1 MAYNKSIAE
10 DVLKHADIVQVISS
24 YLPLIKQGK
33 NYKAVCPFHDDTN
46 PSLVVSPEKQ
56 FFKCFVCGTSG
67 TAISFVQKYEKC
79 SYGEAIKKVADI
91 MNYHPEGLDSIGKAK
106 KVDERKESILRC
118 LHDLS
123 LYYQFAINT
132 PEGKEGL
139 DYFEKRKLDVSI
151 RNKYKLGY
159 AYKDG
164 KATIAFLQKKGHSI
178 KTIEDTG
185 VAKMITSGVYA
196 DMNEGRVVF
205 PICDIDGNVVGF
217 SARRL
222 GEDNTPKYMNT
233 PETYLFHKSSNL
245 YNIHI
250 AKDAA
255 KLKGYVYIC
264 EGFMDVYALSKIG
277 IDAAVAIM
285 GTALTSEHI
294 QILRSLNA
302 EIRLC
307 LDGDL
312 PGQSAMMK
320 IAKMLS
326 QAGLQYRVVDNQG
339 STKDPDEILNED
351 GKEALEE
358 YLNKLISQ
366 VDFALNYYLRSNPL
380 KTVEEKKNL
389 IREFLPILSRINSQ
403 IELDTYL
410 RKLEKI
416 TGFDIDSI
424 RTLVKRARL
433 SNADDSVSSSTR
445 EIVEDFHPERKALQK
460 LLTAERELLYQMTQ
474 NKSAVSFYEQK
485 VPGFYD
491 DFYRTIANFVVEYA
505 ATHDMMDDSGLL
517 ALLESSD
524 LENKEKIINDLISIY
539 METHPQKCSDE
550 LLDNLLETILDER
563 KRISDE
569 DVLNQSLEG
578 KSELEKA
585 RIISEYNRRIMSKKD
600 KEKDKDE

>member
-24 YLPLIKQGK
+24 FIPLIKQGK

-67 TAISFVQKYEKC
+67 TAISFVQKYKKV
-79 SYGEAIKKVADI
+79 SYGEAIKIVADI
-91 MNYHPEGLDSIGKAK
+91 VGYHPEGLDSIAKPK
-106 KVDERKESILRC
+106 KVDEKRESLLKC

-123 LYYQFAINT
+123 LYYQFALNT

-139 DYFEKRKLDVSI
+139 DYFESRHLDAPI

-164 KATIAFLQKKGHSI
+164 KATIAYLQKKGHSI

-185 VAKMITSGVYA
+185 VAKMLSVGNYA
-196 DMNEGRVVF
+196 DMNEGRVIF

-222 GEDNTPKYMNT
+222 VDDDTAKYMNT

-255 KLKGYVYIC
+255 KLKGYIYIC

-285 GTALTSEHI
+285 GTSLTSEHI
-294 QILRSLNA
+294 QILRSLNV

-320 IAKMLS
+320 YSKLLS
-326 QAGLQYRVVDNQG
+326 KAGLKYRVVDNQG
-339 STKDPDEILNED
+339 SSKDPDEILNED
-351 GKEALEE
+351 GKEALEA
-358 YLNKLISQ
+358 YVNNLISQ
-366 VDFALNYYLRSNPL
+366 VDFALNYYSRSNPL
-380 KTVEEKKNL
+380 KTMDEKKAL
-389 IREFLPILSRINSQ
+389 IKEFLPILSKINSQ
-403 IELDTYL
+403 IELDTYI
-410 RKLEKI
+410 RKLARI
-416 TGFDIDSI
+416 TGFDVESI
-424 RTLVKRARL
+424 RGVVKRTRL
-433 SNADDSVSSSTR
+433 STADDNVVATTKIMEEYR
-445 EIVEDFHPERKALQK
+445 PENKELQK
-460 LLTAERELLYQMTQ
+460 LLIAERELLYQMTQ
-474 NKSAVSFYEQK
+474 NKSAVNFYEAK
-485 VPGFYD
+485 TPGFYD
-491 DFYRTIANFVVEYA
+491 DIYRTIANFVIEYA
-505 ATHDMMDDSGLL
+505 ANHEMMDDAGLL

-524 LENKEKIINDLISIY
+524 LENKKRIIRDLVNIY
-539 METHPQKCSDE
+539 SETHPKICTDE
-550 LLDNLLETILDER
+550 LLNNLLETIEDER

-569 DVLNQSLEG
+569 DVLSQSLEG

-585 RIISEYNRRIMSKKD
+585 RIINEFNRRMVSKK
-600 KEKDKDE
+600 

>member
-1 MAYNKSIAE
+1 MAFNKSIAE

-24 YLPLIKQGK
+24 YITLIKQGK

-56 FFKCFVCGTSG
+56 FFKCFVCGTGG
-67 TAISFVQKYEKC
+67 TAISFVQKYEKI
-79 SYGEAIKKVADI
+79 SYGEAIKKVCDI
-91 MNYHPEGLDSIGKAK
+91 INYHPAGLESIAKPK
-106 KVDERKESILRC
+106 KVDERKESLLKC

-123 LYYQFAINT
+123 LYYQFALNT
-132 PEGKEGL
+132 PEGKDGL
-139 DYFEKRKLDVSI
+139 DYFEERKLDNSL

-164 KATIAFLQKKGHSI
+164 KATINFLQKKGHSI

-185 VAKMITSGVYA
+185 IAKMISNGVYS

-205 PICDIDGNVVGF
+205 PICDIDGNVIGF

-222 GEDNTPKYMNT
+222 KNDDTAKYMNT
-233 PETYLFHKSSNL
+233 PETYLFHKTNNL

-255 KLKGYVYIC
+255 KLKGYIYVC
-264 EGFMDVYALSKIG
+264 EGFMDVFALSKIG

-285 GTALTSEHI
+285 GTALTAEHI
-294 QILRSLNA
+294 QMLHSLNV

-320 IAKMLS
+320 ISKALS
-326 QAGLQYRVVDNQG
+326 KAGLKYRIVDNQG

-351 GKEALEE
+351 GQAALEE

-380 KTVEEKKNL
+380 KTNEEKKML
-389 IREFLPILSRINSQ
+389 IKEFLPILARLDSQ

-416 TGFDIDSI
+416 TGFDIESI
-424 RTLVKRARL
+424 RSVVRRVRL
-433 SNADDSVSSSTR
+433 SNADDSVATTKQVIETFR
-445 EIVEDFHPERKALQK
+445 PEQKNLQK
-460 LLTAERELLYQMTQ
+460 LITAERELLYQMSQ
-474 NKSAVSFYEQK
+474 NKSAVAFYEQK
-485 VPGFYD
+485 VPCFYD
-491 DFYRTIANFVVEYA
+491 DMYRTIANYIVEYA
-505 ATHDMMDDSGLL
+505 GEHDNMDTTGVML
-517 ALLESSD
+517 LLEESD
-524 LENKEKIINDLISIY
+524 LDNKQQLIEELTSLFLEI
-539 METHPQKCSDE
+539 HPQKCSEE
-550 LLDNLLETILDER
+550 LLNNLLETILNER
-563 KRISDE
+563 KRISEE

-585 RIISEYNRRIMSKKD
+585 RIISDYNRRMINKKD
-600 KEKDKDE
+600 KKDD

>member
-10 DVLKHADIVQVISS
+10 DVLKHADIVQVVSS
-24 YLPLIKQGK
+24 YIPLIKQGK

-56 FFKCFVCGTSG
+56 FFKCFVCGTGG

-91 MNYHPEGLDSIGKAK
+91 CNYHPEGLENIAKPK
-106 KVDERKESILRC
+106 KVDERKEALVKC

-123 LYYQFAINT
+123 LYYQFALNT

-139 DYFEKRKLDVSI
+139 DYFESRKLDASI

-164 KATIAFLQKKGHSI
+164 KSTINFLQKKGHSI
-178 KTIEDTG
+178 ITIEDTG
-185 VAKMITSGVYA
+185 VAKMIASGVYA
-196 DMNEGRVVF
+196 DMNEGRVTF

-222 GEDNTPKYMNT
+222 INDDTAKYMNT

-255 KLKGYVYIC
+255 KLKGFIYIC
-264 EGFMDVYALSKIG
+264 EGFMDVFALSKIG
-277 IDAAVAIM
+277 IDAAAAIM

-294 QILRSLNA
+294 QILRSLNV

-312 PGQSAMMK
+312 PGQTAMMK
-320 IAKMLS
+320 ISKELAK
-326 QAGLQYRVVDNQG
+326 AGLNFRVVDNQG
-339 STKDPDEILNED
+339 SSKDPDEILNED
-351 GKEALEE
+351 GKEALEI
-358 YLNKLISQ
+358 YLNKLITREE
-366 VDFALNYYLRSNPL
+366 FALNYYLRSNPL
-380 KTVEEKKNL
+380 KTAEEKKTL
-389 IREFLPILSRINSQ
+389 IKEFLPILIRIDSQ

-416 TGFDIDSI
+416 TGFDVESI
-424 RTLVKRARL
+424 RNVVKRARG
-433 SNADDSVSSSTR
+433 STADDSLTSPNKVIQTIR
-445 EIVEDFHPERKALQK
+445 IEDKALQK
-460 LLTAERELLYQMTQ
+460 LETAERELLYQMTQ
-474 NKSAVSFYEQK
+474 NKAAVAFYEQN
-485 VPGFYD
+485 VAGFYND
-491 DFYRTIANFVVEYA
+491 SYRTIANFIIDYSES
-505 ATHDMMDDSGLL
+505 HDEMNENGLIS
-517 ALLESSD
+517 LLEESD
-524 LENKEKIINDLISIY
+524 IENKDSLIKELTNLYLEI
-539 METHPQKCSDE
+539 HPENCSNE
-550 LLDNLLETILDER
+550 LLTNLFETISSER
-563 KRISDE
+563 NRISDKDILE
-569 DVLNQSLEG
+569 QSLEG

-585 RIISEYNRRIMSKKD
+585 RIISEFNRRKVRKL
-600 KEKDKDE
+600 

>member
-67 TAISFVQKYEKC
+67 TAITFVQKYEKI

-91 MNYHPEGLDSIGKAK
+91 VGYHPEGLDTIARPK
-106 KVDERKESILRC
+106 KVDERRESLLKC

-123 LYYQFAINT
+123 LYYQFALNT

-139 DYFEKRKLDVSI
+139 DYFESRKLDAPL

-159 AYKDG
+159 AYRDG
-164 KATIAFLQKKGHSI
+164 KATINYLQKKGHSI

-185 VAKMITSGVYA
+185 VAKMLSVGNYA

-205 PICDIDGNVVGF
+205 PICDIDGNVIGF

-222 GEDNTPKYMNT
+222 VNDDTAKYMNT

-250 AKDAA
+250 AKEAA
-255 KLKGYVYIC
+255 KLKGYIYIC

-285 GTALTSEHI
+285 GTALTNEHI
-294 QILRSLNA
+294 QILRGLNV

-320 IAKMLS
+320 ISKALTK
-326 QAGLQYRVVDNQG
+326 AGLKYRVVDNQG

-358 YLNKLISQ
+358 YLNKLTTQ
-366 VDFALNYYLRSNPL
+366 VEFALNYYLRSNPL
-380 KTVEEKKNL
+380 KTVDEKKAL
-389 IREFLPILSRINSQ
+389 IKEFLPILSKINSQ

-416 TGFDIDSI
+416 TGFDMESI
-424 RTLVKRARL
+424 RGVVKKARL
-433 SNADDSVSSSTR
+433 STADDSADSTTKIIEEYR
-445 EIVEDFHPERKALQK
+445 PENKELQK

-474 NKSAVSFYEQK
+474 NKAAVSYYEAK
-485 VPGFYD
+485 TPGFYD
-491 DFYRTIANFVVEYA
+491 DVYRTIANFVIEYA
-505 ATHDMMDDSGLL
+505 ATHDMMDDIGLM

-524 LENKEKIINDLISIY
+524 LENKERIIRDLISIY
-539 METHPQKCSDE
+539 SETHPQECTEE
-550 LLDNLLETILDER
+550 LLDNLLDTIVNER
-563 KRISDE
+563 KRISEE
-569 DVLNQSLEG
+569 DVLSQSLEG

-585 RIISEYNRRIMSKKD
+585 RIINEFNRRMVAKK
-600 KEKDKDE
+600 

>member
-67 TAISFVQKYEKC
+67 TAITFVQKYEKI

-91 MNYHPEGLDSIGKAK
+91 VGYHPEGLDTIARPK
-106 KVDERKESILRC
+106 KVDERRESLLKC

-123 LYYQFAINT
+123 LYYQFALNT

-139 DYFEKRKLDVSI
+139 DYFESRKLDAPL

-164 KATIAFLQKKGHSI
+164 KATINYLQKKGHSI

-185 VAKMITSGVYA
+185 VAKMLSVGNYA

-205 PICDIDGNVVGF
+205 PICDIDGNVIGF

-222 GEDNTPKYMNT
+222 VNDDTAKYMNT

-255 KLKGYVYIC
+255 KLKGYIYIC

-285 GTALTSEHI
+285 GTALTNEHI
-294 QILRSLNA
+294 QILRGLNV

-320 IAKMLS
+320 ISKALTK
-326 QAGLQYRVVDNQG
+326 AGLKYRVVDNQG

-358 YLNKLISQ
+358 YLNKLITQ
-366 VDFALNYYLRSNPL
+366 VEFALNYYLRSNPL
-380 KTVEEKKNL
+380 KTVDEKKAL
-389 IREFLPILSRINSQ
+389 IKEFLPILSKINSQ

-416 TGFDIDSI
+416 TGFDMESI
-424 RTLVKRARL
+424 RGVVKKARL
-433 SNADDSVSSSTR
+433 STADDSADSTTKIIEEYR
-445 EIVEDFHPERKALQK
+445 PENKELQK

-474 NKSAVSFYEQK
+474 NKAAVSYYEAK
-485 VPGFYD
+485 TPGFYD
-491 DFYRTIANFVVEYA
+491 DVYRTIANFVIEYA
-505 ATHDMMDDSGLL
+505 ATHDMMDDIGLM

-524 LENKEKIINDLISIY
+524 LENKERIIRDLISIY
-539 METHPQKCSDE
+539 SETHPQECTEE
-550 LLDNLLETILDER
+550 LLDNLLDTIVNER
-563 KRISDE
+563 KRISEE
-569 DVLNQSLEG
+569 DVLSQSLEG

-585 RIISEYNRRIMSKKD
+585 RIINEFNRRMVAKK
-600 KEKDKDE
+600 

>member
-67 TAISFVQKYEKC
+67 TAITFVQKYEKI

-91 MNYHPEGLDSIGKAK
+91 VGYHPEGLDTIARPK
-106 KVDERKESILRC
+106 KVDERRESLLKC

-123 LYYQFAINT
+123 LYYQFALNT

-139 DYFEKRKLDVSI
+139 DYFESRKLDAPL

-164 KATIAFLQKKGHSI
+164 KATINYLQKKGHSI

-185 VAKMITSGVYA
+185 VAKMLSVGNYA

-205 PICDIDGNVVGF
+205 PICDIDGNVIGF

-222 GEDNTPKYMNT
+222 VNDDTAKYMNT

-250 AKDAA
+250 AKEAA
-255 KLKGYVYIC
+255 KLKGYIYIC

-285 GTALTSEHI
+285 GTALTNEHI
-294 QILRSLNA
+294 QILRGLNV

-320 IAKMLS
+320 ISKALTK
-326 QAGLQYRVVDNQG
+326 AGLKYRVVDNQG

-358 YLNKLISQ
+358 YLNKLTTQ
-366 VDFALNYYLRSNPL
+366 VEFALNYYLRSNPL
-380 KTVEEKKNL
+380 KTVDEKKAL
-389 IREFLPILSRINSQ
+389 IKEFLPILSKINSQ

-416 TGFDIDSI
+416 TGFDMESI
-424 RTLVKRARL
+424 RGVVKKARL
-433 SNADDSVSSSTR
+433 STADDSADSTTKIIEEYR
-445 EIVEDFHPERKALQK
+445 PENKELQK

-474 NKSAVSFYEQK
+474 NKAAVSYYEAK
-485 VPGFYD
+485 TPGFYD
-491 DFYRTIANFVVEYA
+491 DVYRTIANFVIEYA
-505 ATHDMMDDSGLL
+505 ATHDMTDDIGLM
-517 ALLESSD
+517 ALIESSD
-524 LENKEKIINDLISIY
+524 LENKERIIRDLISIY
-539 METHPQKCSDE
+539 SETHPQECTEE
-550 LLDNLLETILDER
+550 LLDNLLDTIVNER
-563 KRISDE
+563 KRISEE
-569 DVLNQSLEG
+569 DVLSQSLEG

-585 RIISEYNRRIMSKKD
+585 RIINEFNRRMVAKK
-600 KEKDKDE
+600 

>member
-1 MAYNKSIAE
+1 MAFNKSIAE
-10 DVLKHADIVQVISS
+10 DVLKHADIVQVVSS

-67 TAISFVQKYEKC
+67 TAISFVQKIEKI
-79 SYGEAIKKVADI
+79 SYGEAIKKVCDI
-91 MNYHPEGLDSIGKAK
+91 INYHPEGLETVARPK
-106 KVDERKESILRC
+106 KIDERKESLIKC

-123 LYYQFAINT
+123 LYYQFALNT

-139 DYFEKRKLDVSI
+139 DYFESRKLDAPL

-164 KATIAFLQKKGHSI
+164 KATINYLQKKGHSI

-185 VAKMITSGVYA
+185 IAKMISTGNYA

-222 GEDNTPKYMNT
+222 LNDDTAKYMNT

-255 KLKGYVYIC
+255 KLKGYIYVC
-264 EGFMDVYALSKIG
+264 EGFMDVYALAKIG

-294 QILRSLNA
+294 QILRSLNV

-312 PGQSAMMK
+312 PGQTAMMK
-320 IAKMLS
+320 ISKMLS
-326 QAGLQYRVVDNQG
+326 KAGLNYHIVDNQG
-339 STKDPDEILNED
+339 SSKDPDEILNED
-351 GKEALEE
+351 GREALEE
-358 YLNKLISQ
+358 YLNKLTSQ
-366 VDFALNYYLRSNPL
+366 VEFALNYYLRSNPL
-380 KTVEEKKNL
+380 KTIEEKKTL
-389 IREFLPILSRINSQ
+389 IKEFLPILSKINSQ

-416 TGFDIDSI
+416 TGFDVESI
-424 RTLVKRARL
+424 RALVRKARL
-433 SNADDSVSSSTR
+433 STADDSSQAAAQMM
-445 EIVEDFHPERKALQK
+445 EDYHPEKKALQK

-474 NKSAVSFYEQK
+474 NKAAVAFYEEK
-485 VPGFYD
+485 SPGFYD
-491 DFYRTIANFVVEYA
+491 DLYRTIANFVIEYA
-505 ATHDMMDDSGLL
+505 ADHEEMSESGLMS
-517 ALLESSD
+517 LLEASD
-524 LENKEKIINDLISIY
+524 LENKDRVIRDLTTLFT
-539 METHPQKCSDE
+539 ETHPHVCSEE
-550 LLDNLLETILDER
+550 LLNNLLETIESER
-563 KRISDE
+563 KRISEE
-569 DVLNQSLEG
+569 DVLLQSLEG

-585 RIISEYNRRIMSKKD
+585 RIISEFNRRMMSKK
-600 KEKDKDE
+600 

>member
-67 TAISFVQKYEKC
+67 TAISFVQKYEKI

-91 MNYHPEGLDSIGKAK
+91 VGYHPEGLESIARPK
-106 KVDERKESILRC
+106 KVDERKESLVKC
-118 LHDLS
+118 LHDLC
-123 LYYQFAINT
+123 LYYQFALNT

-139 DYFEKRKLDVSI
+139 DYFESRKLDAPL

-164 KATIAFLQKKGHSI
+164 KATINYLQKKGHSI

-185 VAKMITSGVYA
+185 IAKMISVGNYA
-196 DMNEGRVVF
+196 DMSEGRVVF

-222 GEDNTPKYMNT
+222 KDDDTAKYMNT
-233 PETYLFHKSSNL
+233 PESYLFHKSSNL

-255 KLKGYVYIC
+255 KLKGYIYIC

-294 QILRSLNA
+294 QILRSLNV

-320 IAKMLS
+320 ISKALAK
-326 QAGLQYRVVDNQG
+326 AGLNFRIVDNQG
-339 STKDPDEILNED
+339 SSKDPDEILNED
-351 GKEALEE
+351 GKEALVE
-358 YLNKLISQ
+358 YLNKLVSQ
-366 VDFALNYYLRSNPL
+366 VDFALNYYLRTNPL
-380 KTVEEKKNL
+380 KTMDERKAL
-389 IREFLPILSRINSQ
+389 IKEFLPILSKINSQ

-410 RKLEKI
+410 RRLEKI
-416 TGFDIDSI
+416 TGFDIESI
-424 RTLVKRARL
+424 RSLVKRARL
-433 SNADDSVSSSTR
+433 STADDNSQVTKQMM
-445 EIVEDFHPERKALQK
+445 EDYHPEKKALQK

-474 NKSAVSFYEQK
+474 NKSAVAFYEQK
-485 VPGFYD
+485 APGFYD
-491 DFYRTIANFVVEYA
+491 DMYRTIANFVVEFA
-505 ATHDMMDDSGLL
+505 EGHEEMDESGIMSLIE
-517 ALLESSD
+517 ASE
-524 LENKEKIINDLISIY
+524 LENKEKIINNLTSIFT
-539 METHPQKCSDE
+539 ETHPQECSEE
-550 LLDNLLETILDER
+550 LLCNLLDTIMSER
-563 KRISDE
+563 KRISEE
-569 DVLNQSLEG
+569 DVLLQSLEG

-585 RIISEYNRRIMSKKD
+585 RIINEFNRRMVAKK
-600 KEKDKDE
+600 

>member
-24 YLPLIKQGK
+24 YLPLVKQGK

-67 TAISFVQKYEKC
+67 TAISFVQKYEHI

-91 MNYHPEGLDSIGKAK
+91 VNYHPEGLESIAKPK
-106 KVDERKESILRC
+106 KVDERKESLLKC
-118 LHDLS
+118 LYDLT
-123 LYYQFAINT
+123 LYYQFALNT

-139 DYFEKRKLDVSI
+139 DYFEERKLDASL
-151 RNKYKLGY
+151 RSKYKLGY
-159 AYKDG
+159 AFKDG
-164 KATIAFLQKKGHSI
+164 KSTINFLQKKGHSI

-185 VAKMITSGVYA
+185 IAKMITSGVYA
-196 DMNEGRVVF
+196 DMNEGRVIF
-205 PICDIDGNVVGF
+205 PICDIDGNVIGY

-222 GEDNTPKYMNT
+222 RNDDTAKYMNT
-233 PETYLFHKSSNL
+233 PETYLFHKTNNL

-250 AKDAA
+250 AKEAA
-255 KLKGYVYIC
+255 KLKGYIYVC

-285 GTALTSEHI
+285 GTALTAEHI
-294 QILRSLNA
+294 QILRQLNV

-320 IAKMLS
+320 ISKALS
-326 QAGLQYRVVDNQG
+326 KAGLNYHIVDNQG

-351 GKEALEE
+351 GPEALSE
-358 YLNKLISQ
+358 YLNKLVSQ

-380 KTVEEKKNL
+380 KTSEEKKTL
-389 IREFLPILSRINSQ
+389 IKEFLPILVRINSQ

-416 TGFDIDSI
+416 TGFDIESI
-424 RTLVKRARL
+424 RALVKRAR
-433 SNADDSVSSSTR
+433 VSDEGGDVATAKAM
-445 EIVEDFHPERKALQK
+445 VEAFHPERKALQK
-460 LLTAERELLYQMTQ
+460 LVTAERELLYQMSQ
-474 NKSAVSFYEQK
+474 DKAAVAFYEQN

-491 DFYRTIANFVVEYA
+491 DIYRAIANCIIEYA
-505 ATHDMMDDSGLL
+505 ATHDQMSEAGLMS
-517 ALLESSD
+517 LLEESEIDNKQQLIDD
-524 LENKEKIINDLISIY
+524 LTAIY
-539 METHPQKCSDE
+539 LETHPKECSEDLLNN
-550 LLDNLLETILDER
+550 LLDTMNSER
-563 KRISDE
+563 NRISDE
-569 DVLNQSLEG
+569 DILNQSLEG

-585 RIISEYNRRIMSKKD
+585 RIISDYNRRKTSKK
-600 KEKDKDE
+600 

>member
-67 TAISFVQKYEKC
+67 TAISFVQKYEKI

-91 MNYHPEGLDSIGKAK
+91 VGYHPEGLDSISRPK
-106 KVDERKESILRC
+106 KVDERRESLLKC
-118 LHDLS
+118 LHDLC
-123 LYYQFAINT
+123 LYYQFALNT

-139 DYFEKRKLDVSI
+139 DYFESRKLDAPL

-164 KATIAFLQKKGHSI
+164 KATINYLQKKGHSI

-185 VAKMITSGVYA
+185 VAKMISVGNYA

-205 PICDIDGNVVGF
+205 PICDIDGNVIGF

-222 GEDNTPKYMNT
+222 VNDDTAKYMNT

-250 AKDAA
+250 AKEAA
-255 KLKGYVYIC
+255 KLKGYIYIC

-285 GTALTSEHI
+285 GTALTNEHI
-294 QILRSLNA
+294 QILRGLNV

-320 IAKMLS
+320 ISKALS
-326 QAGLQYRVVDNQG
+326 KAGLKYRVVDNQG
-339 STKDPDEILNED
+339 SSKDPDEILNED

-358 YLNKLISQ
+358 YLNKLTTQ
-366 VDFALNYYLRSNPL
+366 VEFALNYYLRSNPL
-380 KTVEEKKNL
+380 KTVDEKKAL
-389 IREFLPILSRINSQ
+389 IKEFLPILSKINSQ

-416 TGFDIDSI
+416 TGFDVESI
-424 RTLVKRARL
+424 RGVVKKARL
-433 SNADDSVSSSTR
+433 STADDSVDSTSKIIEEYR
-445 EIVEDFHPERKALQK
+445 PENKELQK

-474 NKSAVSFYEQK
+474 NKSAVGFYEAK
-485 VPGFYD
+485 TPGFYD
-491 DFYRTIANFVVEYA
+491 DVYRTIANFVVEYA
-505 ATHDMMDDSGLL
+505 ASHEMMDDVGLMS
-517 ALLESSD
+517 LLESSD
-524 LENKEKIINDLISIY
+524 LENKERIIRDLVSIY
-539 METHPQKCSDE
+539 SETHPHECTEE
-550 LLDNLLETILDER
+550 LLNNLLDTIVSER
-563 KRISDE
+563 KRITEE
-569 DVLNQSLEG
+569 DVLSQSLEG

-585 RIISEYNRRIMSKKD
+585 RIINEFNRRMVAKK
-600 KEKDKDE
+600 

>member
-67 TAISFVQKYEKC
+67 TAISFVQKYEHI

-91 MNYHPEGLDSIGKAK
+91 VNYHPEGLESIARPK
-106 KVDERKESILRC
+106 KVDERREVLLKC
-118 LHDLS
+118 LYDLS
-123 LYYQFAINT
+123 LYYQFALNT

-139 DYFEKRKLDVSI
+139 DYFESRKLDASL
-151 RNKYKLGY
+151 RSKYKLGY
-159 AYKDG
+159 AFKDG
-164 KATIAFLQKKGHSI
+164 KATINFLQKKGHSI

-185 VAKMITSGVYA
+185 IAKMIASGVYA

-205 PICDIDGNVVGF
+205 PICDIDGNVIGF

-222 GEDNTPKYMNT
+222 VNDDTPKYMNT
-233 PETYLFHKSSNL
+233 PETYLFHKTNNL

-250 AKDAA
+250 AKEAA
-255 KLKGYVYIC
+255 KLKGYIYVC

-285 GTALTSEHI
+285 GTALTNEHI
-294 QILRSLNA
+294 QILRSLNV

-307 LDGDL
+307 LDGDD
-312 PGQSAMMK
+312 PGQKAMMK
-320 IAKMLS
+320 IAKALS
-326 QAGLQYRVVDNQG
+326 KAGLNYRIVDNQG
-339 STKDPDEILNED
+339 SSKDPDEILNED

-358 YLNKLISQ
+358 YLNKLNNQ
-366 VDFALNYYLRSNPL
+366 VDFVLNFYLRTNPL
-380 KTVEEKKNL
+380 KTTEEKKVL
-389 IREFLPILSRINSQ
+389 IREFLPILVRVNSQ

-416 TGFDIDSI
+416 TGFDVEAI
-424 RTLVKRARL
+424 RSLVRKARM
-433 SNADDSVSSSTR
+433 SEESSDIAASKKLI
-445 EIVEDFHPERKALQK
+445 EEFHPERKALQK
-460 LLTAERELLYQMTQ
+460 LVTAERELLYQMSQ
-474 NKSAVSFYEQK
+474 NKAAVAFYEQN

-491 DFYRTIANFVVEYA
+491 DVYRAIANYIIEYA
-505 ATHDMMDDSGLL
+505 SSHDQMSEAGLM
-517 ALLESSD
+517 ALLEESD
-524 LENKEKIINDLISIY
+524 VENKQQLINDLTAIY
-539 METHPQKCSDE
+539 METHPQKCTED
-550 LLDNLLETILDER
+550 LLNNLLETMNSER
-563 KRISDE
+563 NRVSDE
-569 DVLNQSLEG
+569 DILSQSLEG

-585 RIISEYNRRIMSKKD
+585 RIIADYNRRKTSKK
-600 KEKDKDE
+600 

>member
-1 MAYNKSIAE
+1 MAFNKSIAE

-67 TAISFVQKYEKC
+67 TAISFVQKYEKI
-79 SYGEAIKKVADI
+79 SYGEAIKKVCDI
-91 MNYHPEGLDSIGKAK
+91 VNYHPEGLDTIAKPK
-106 KVDERKESILRC
+106 KVDERKESLLKC

-123 LYYQFAINT
+123 LYYQFALNT

-139 DYFEKRKLDVSI
+139 DYFESRKLDAPL

-164 KATIAFLQKKGHSI
+164 KATINYLQKKGHSI

-185 VAKMITSGVYA
+185 VAKMISVGNYA
-196 DMNEGRVVF
+196 DMNEGRVIF

-222 GEDNTPKYMNT
+222 KNDDTAKYMNT

-255 KLKGYVYIC
+255 KLKGYIYVC
-264 EGFMDVYALSKIG
+264 EGFMDVYALAKIG

-285 GTALTSEHI
+285 GTALTNEHI
-294 QILRSLNA
+294 QILRSLNV

-326 QAGLQYRVVDNQG
+326 KAGLNYRVVDNQG
-339 STKDPDEILNED
+339 SSKDPDEILNED

-358 YLNKLISQ
+358 YLNKLVSN
-366 VDFALNYYLRSNPL
+366 VDFALNYYLRTNPL
-380 KTVEEKKNL
+380 KTVEEKKTL
-389 IREFLPILSRINSQ
+389 IKEFLPILSKINSQ

-416 TGFDIDSI
+416 TGFDVDSI
-424 RTLVKRARL
+424 RSVVKKARL
-433 SNADDSVSSSTR
+433 STADDSALVT
-445 EIVEDFHPERKALQK
+445 EQVMEDYHPEKKALQK

-474 NKSAVSFYEQK
+474 NKAAVAFYEQK
-485 VPGFYD
+485 APGFYD
-491 DFYRTIANFVVEYA
+491 DLYRTIANFVVEYA
-505 ATHDMMDDSGLL
+505 ATHEMMEDAGLL
-517 ALLESSD
+517 SLLEMSD
-524 LENKEKIINDLISIY
+524 LENKEKIIRDLVAIY
-539 METHPQKCSDE
+539 SETHPQECSEE
-550 LLDNLLETILDER
+550 LLNNLLETIMSER
-563 KRISDE
+563 KRISEE
-569 DVLNQSLEG
+569 DVLSQSLEG

-585 RIISEYNRRIMSKKD
+585 RIINEFNRRMVSKK
-600 KEKDKDE
+600 

>member
-67 TAISFVQKYEKC
+67 TAITFVQKYEKI

-91 MNYHPEGLDSIGKAK
+91 VGYHPEGLDTIARPK
-106 KVDERKESILRC
+106 KVDERRESLLKC

-123 LYYQFAINT
+123 LYYQFALNT

-139 DYFEKRKLDVSI
+139 DYFESRKLDAPL

-164 KATIAFLQKKGHSI
+164 KATINYLQKKGHSI

-185 VAKMITSGVYA
+185 VAKMLSVGNYA

-205 PICDIDGNVVGF
+205 PICDIDGNVIGF

-222 GEDNTPKYMNT
+222 VNDDTAKYMNT

-255 KLKGYVYIC
+255 KLKGYIYIC

-285 GTALTSEHI
+285 GTALTNEHI
-294 QILRSLNA
+294 QILRGLNV

-320 IAKMLS
+320 ISKALTK
-326 QAGLQYRVVDNQG
+326 AGLKYRVVDNQG

-358 YLNKLISQ
+358 YLNKLTTQ
-366 VDFALNYYLRSNPL
+366 VEFALNYYLRSNPL
-380 KTVEEKKNL
+380 KTVDEKKAL
-389 IREFLPILSRINSQ
+389 IKEFLPILSKINSQ

-416 TGFDIDSI
+416 TGFDMESI
-424 RTLVKRARL
+424 RGVVKKARL
-433 SNADDSVSSSTR
+433 STADDSADSTTKIIEEYR
-445 EIVEDFHPERKALQK
+445 PENKELQK

-474 NKSAVSFYEQK
+474 NKAAVSYYEAK
-485 VPGFYD
+485 TPGFYD
-491 DFYRTIANFVVEYA
+491 DVYRTIANFVIEYA
-505 ATHDMMDDSGLL
+505 ATHDMMDDIGLM

-524 LENKEKIINDLISIY
+524 LENKERIIRDLISIY
-539 METHPQKCSDE
+539 SETHPQECTEE
-550 LLDNLLETILDER
+550 LLDNLLDTIVNER
-563 KRISDE
+563 KRISEE
-569 DVLNQSLEG
+569 DVLSQSLEG

-585 RIISEYNRRIMSKKD
+585 RIINEFNRRMVAKK
-600 KEKDKDE
+600 

>member
-67 TAISFVQKYEKC
+67 TAISFVQKYEKI

-91 MNYHPEGLDSIGKAK
+91 VGYHPEGLDSIARPK
-106 KVDERKESILRC
+106 KIDERRESLLKC

-123 LYYQFAINT
+123 LYYQFALNT

-139 DYFEKRKLDVSI
+139 DYFESRKLDAPI

-164 KATIAFLQKKGHSI
+164 KATINYLQKKGHSI

-185 VAKMITSGVYA
+185 VAKMISVGNYA

-205 PICDIDGNVVGF
+205 PICDIDGNVIGF

-222 GEDNTPKYMNT
+222 VNDDTAKYMNT
-233 PETYLFHKSSNL
+233 PESYLFHKSSNL

-255 KLKGYVYIC
+255 KLKGYIYIC

-285 GTALTSEHI
+285 GTALTNEHI
-294 QILRSLNA
+294 QILRGLNV

-320 IAKMLS
+320 ISKALTK
-326 QAGLQYRVVDNQG
+326 AGLKYRIVDNQG

-358 YLNKLISQ
+358 YLNKLTTQ
-366 VDFALNYYLRSNPL
+366 AEFALNYYLRSNPL
-380 KTVEEKKNL
+380 KTVDEKKAL
-389 IREFLPILSRINSQ
+389 IKEFLPILSKINSQ

-416 TGFDIDSI
+416 TGFDVESI
-424 RTLVKRARL
+424 RGVVRKARL
-433 SNADDSVSSSTR
+433 STADDSAATTTKIIEEYR
-445 EIVEDFHPERKALQK
+445 PENKELQK

-474 NKSAVSFYEQK
+474 NKSAVGFYEDK
-485 VPGFYD
+485 TPGFYD
-491 DFYRTIANFVVEYA
+491 DVYRTIANFVIEYA
-505 ATHDMMDDSGLL
+505 ASHDMMDDIGLMS
-517 ALLESSD
+517 LLESSD
-524 LENKEKIINDLISIY
+524 LENKEKIIRDLVSIY
-539 METHPQKCSDE
+539 SETHPQECTDE
-550 LLDNLLETILDER
+550 LLNNLLDTIVNER
-563 KRISDE
+563 KRISEE
-569 DVLNQSLEG
+569 DVLSQSLEG

-585 RIISEYNRRIMSKKD
+585 RIISEFNRRMIAKK
-600 KEKDKDE
+600 

>member
-1 MAYNKSIAE
+1 MAFNKSIAE

-24 YLPLIKQGK
+24 YLPLVKQGK

-67 TAISFVQKYEKC
+67 TAISFVQKYEHI

-91 MNYHPEGLDSIGKAK
+91 VNYHPEGLESIAKPK
-106 KVDERKESILRC
+106 KVDERKESLLKC

-123 LYYQFAINT
+123 LYYQFALNT

-139 DYFEKRKLDVSI
+139 DYFETRKLDASL

-159 AYKDG
+159 AFKDG
-164 KATIAFLQKKGHSI
+164 KSTINFLQKKGHSI

-185 VAKMITSGVYA
+185 IAKMVSNGVYA

-205 PICDIDGNVVGF
+205 PICDIDGNVIGF

-222 GEDNTPKYMNT
+222 VNDDTPKYMNT
-233 PETYLFHKSSNL
+233 PETYLFHKTNNL

-255 KLKGYVYIC
+255 KLKGYLYVC

-285 GTALTSEHI
+285 GTALTNEHI
-294 QILRSLNA
+294 QILRSLNV

-307 LDGDL
+307 LDGDG

-320 IAKMLS
+320 ISKMLS
-326 QAGLQYRVVDNQG
+326 KAGLNYRIVDNQG
-339 STKDPDEILNED
+339 SSKDPDEILNED
-351 GKEALEE
+351 GQVALEE

-366 VDFALNYYLRSNPL
+366 VDFALNYYLRTNPL
-380 KTVEEKKNL
+380 KTSEEKKTL
-389 IREFLPILSRINSQ
+389 IKEFLPILVRVNSQ

-416 TGFDIDSI
+416 TGFDAESI
-424 RTLVKRARL
+424 RNLVRKARASA
-433 SNADDSVSSSTR
+433 SNSDVETAR
-445 EIVEDFHPERKALQK
+445 EMIETFHPERKALQK
-460 LLTAERELLYQMTQ
+460 LVTAERELLYQMSQ
-474 NKSAVSFYEQK
+474 NKAAVAFYERH
-485 VPGFYD
+485 VGGFYD
-491 DFYRTIANFVVEYA
+491 DAYRAIANYIIEYA
-505 ATHDMMDDSGLL
+505 SSHDQMSEAGLMS
-517 ALLESSD
+517 LLEESD
-524 LENKEKIINDLISIY
+524 IENKQQLINDLTAIY
-539 METHPQKCSDE
+539 VETHPSNCGEDLLNN
-550 LLDNLLETILDER
+550 LLDTINSER
-563 KRISDE
+563 RRISDE
-569 DVLNQSLEG
+569 DILNQSLEG

-585 RIISEYNRRIMSKKD
+585 RIISDYNRRKTLKK
-600 KEKDKDE
+600 

>member
-1 MAYNKSIAE
+1 MAFNKSIAE

-67 TAISFVQKYEKC
+67 TAISFVQKYEKI
-79 SYGEAIKKVADI
+79 SYGEAIKKVCDI
-91 MNYHPEGLDSIGKAK
+91 VNYHPEGLESIAKPK
-106 KVDERKESILRC
+106 KVDERKESLIKC

-123 LYYQFAINT
+123 LYYQFALNT

-139 DYFEKRKLDVSI
+139 DYFESRKLDAPI

-164 KATIAFLQKKGHSI
+164 KATINYLQKKGHSI

-185 VAKMITSGVYA
+185 VAKMISGGNYA

-222 GEDNTPKYMNT
+222 QNDDTAKYMNT

-255 KLKGYVYIC
+255 KLKGYIYVC

-285 GTALTSEHI
+285 GTALTNEHI
-294 QILRSLNA
+294 QILRSLNV

-320 IAKMLS
+320 ISKLLS
-326 QAGLQYRVVDNQG
+326 KAGLTYRIVDNQG
-339 STKDPDEILNED
+339 SSKDPDEILNED

-358 YLNKLISQ
+358 YLNKLVSQ
-366 VDFALNYYLRSNPL
+366 VDFALNYYLRTNPL
-380 KTVEEKKNL
+380 KTIDEKKIL
-389 IREFLPILSRINSQ
+389 IKEFLPILSKINSQ

-416 TGFDIDSI
+416 TGFDVESI
-424 RTLVKRARL
+424 RSLVRKARL
-433 SNADDSVSSSTR
+433 STADDSGQVTMQMM
-445 EIVEDFHPERKALQK
+445 EDYHPEKKALQK

-474 NKSAVSFYEQK
+474 NKSAVAFYEQK

-491 DFYRTIANFVVEYA
+491 DLYRTLANFVVEYA
-505 ATHDMMDDSGLL
+505 SEHEKMSEAGLM
-517 ALLESSD
+517 ASLEASD
-524 LENKEKIINDLISIY
+524 LENKEKVIRDLVSLCT
-539 METHPQKCSDE
+539 ETHPQECSDE
-550 LLDNLLETILDER
+550 LLNNLLDTIMSER
-563 KRISDE
+563 KRISEE
-569 DVLNQSLEG
+569 DVLSQSLEG

-585 RIISEYNRRIMSKKD
+585 RIINEFNRRMVSKK
-600 KEKDKDE
+600 

>member
-24 YLPLIKQGK
+24 FIPLIKQGK

-67 TAISFVQKYEKC
+67 TAISFVQKYKKV
-79 SYGEAIKKVADI
+79 SYGEAIKIVADI
-91 MNYHPEGLDSIGKAK
+91 VGYHPEGLDSIAKPK
-106 KVDERKESILRC
+106 KVDEKRESLLKC

-123 LYYQFAINT
+123 LYYQFALNT

-139 DYFEKRKLDVSI
+139 DYFESRHLDAPI

-164 KATIAFLQKKGHSI
+164 KATIAYLQKKGHSI

-185 VAKMITSGVYA
+185 VAKMLSVGNYA
-196 DMNEGRVVF
+196 DMNEGRVIF

-222 GEDNTPKYMNT
+222 VDDDTAKYMNT

-255 KLKGYVYIC
+255 KLKGYIYIC

-285 GTALTSEHI
+285 GTSLTSEHI
-294 QILRSLNA
+294 QILRSLNV

-320 IAKMLS
+320 YSKLLS
-326 QAGLQYRVVDNQG
+326 KAGLKYRVVDNQG
-339 STKDPDEILNED
+339 SSKDPDEILNED
-351 GKEALEE
+351 GKEALET
-358 YLNKLISQ
+358 YVNNLISQ
-366 VDFALNYYLRSNPL
+366 VDFALNYYSRSNPL
-380 KTVEEKKNL
+380 KTMDEKKAL
-389 IREFLPILSRINSQ
+389 IKEFLPILSKINSQ
-403 IELDTYL
+403 IELDTYI
-410 RKLEKI
+410 RKLARI
-416 TGFDIDSI
+416 TGFDVESI
-424 RTLVKRARL
+424 RGVVKRTRL
-433 SNADDSVSSSTR
+433 STADDNVVATTKIMEEYR
-445 EIVEDFHPERKALQK
+445 PENKELQK

-474 NKSAVSFYEQK
+474 NKSAVSFYEAK
-485 VPGFYD
+485 TPGFYD
-491 DFYRTIANFVVEYA
+491 DIYRTIANFVIEYA
-505 ATHDMMDDSGLL
+505 ANHEMMDDAGLL

-524 LENKEKIINDLISIY
+524 LENKERIIRDLVSIY
-539 METHPQKCSDE
+539 SETHPKICTDE
-550 LLDNLLETILDER
+550 LLNNLLETIEDER
-563 KRISDE
+563 KRISEE
-569 DVLNQSLEG
+569 DVLSQSLEG

-585 RIISEYNRRIMSKKD
+585 RIINEFNRRMVSNK
-600 KEKDKDE
+600 

>member
-67 TAISFVQKYEKC
+67 TAISFVQKYEKI

-91 MNYHPEGLDSIGKAK
+91 VGYHPEGLDSISRPK
-106 KVDERKESILRC
+106 KVDERRESLLKC
-118 LHDLS
+118 LHDLC
-123 LYYQFAINT
+123 LYYQFALNT

-139 DYFEKRKLDVSI
+139 DYFESRKLDAPL

-164 KATIAFLQKKGHSI
+164 KATINYLQKKGHSI

-185 VAKMITSGVYA
+185 VAKMISVGNYA

-205 PICDIDGNVVGF
+205 PICDIDGNVIGF

-222 GEDNTPKYMNT
+222 VNDDTAKYMNT

-250 AKDAA
+250 AKEAA
-255 KLKGYVYIC
+255 KLKGYIYIC

-285 GTALTSEHI
+285 GTALTNEHI
-294 QILRSLNA
+294 QILRGLNV

-320 IAKMLS
+320 ISKALS
-326 QAGLQYRVVDNQG
+326 KAGLKYRVVDNQG
-339 STKDPDEILNED
+339 SSKDPDEILNED

-358 YLNKLISQ
+358 YLNKLTTQ
-366 VDFALNYYLRSNPL
+366 VEFALNYYLRSNPL
-380 KTVEEKKNL
+380 KTVDEKKAL
-389 IREFLPILSRINSQ
+389 IKEFLPILSKINSQ

-416 TGFDIDSI
+416 TGFDVESI
-424 RTLVKRARL
+424 RGVVKKARL
-433 SNADDSVSSSTR
+433 STADDSVDSTSKIIEEYR
-445 EIVEDFHPERKALQK
+445 PENKELQK

-474 NKSAVSFYEQK
+474 NKSAVGFYEAK
-485 VPGFYD
+485 MPGFYD
-491 DFYRTIANFVVEYA
+491 DVYRTIANFVVEYA
-505 ATHDMMDDSGLL
+505 ASHEMMDDVGLMS
-517 ALLESSD
+517 LLESSD
-524 LENKEKIINDLISIY
+524 LENKERIIRDLVSIY
-539 METHPQKCSDE
+539 SETHPHECTEE
-550 LLDNLLETILDER
+550 LLNNLLDTIVSER
-563 KRISDE
+563 KRITEE
-569 DVLNQSLEG
+569 DVLSQSLEG

-585 RIISEYNRRIMSKKD
+585 RIINEFNRRMIAKK
-600 KEKDKDE
+600 